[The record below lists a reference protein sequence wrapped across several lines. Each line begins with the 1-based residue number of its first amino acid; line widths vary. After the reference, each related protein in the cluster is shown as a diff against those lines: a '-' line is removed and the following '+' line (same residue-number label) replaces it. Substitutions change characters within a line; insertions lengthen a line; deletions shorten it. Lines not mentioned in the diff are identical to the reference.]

1 MSFDNFSTQSDTKG
15 LSKAIIDVNNV
26 AKKNN
31 LHIWLNCG
39 ALLGIIREN
48 RLLPWNNDAHLC
60 CKYEENI
67 SEKCIQIVRELD
79 KKGYRAY
86 YYPTAGT
93 VNIKKRGV
101 DVNINIEW
109 LENKN
114 YVRPHEEAEQYKK
127 GRLVSHVLYWLARSM
142 SIYTPKISLK
152 KFIDANTK
160 EKIKILL
167 IIKNKFIPKKLRK
180 LIFEELIKLSKN
192 GSVAYQKKAIPDHF
206 YKDFYSIDFYGDKI
220 SIPKKSSELME
231 YIYGKEWKI
240 PMSNW
245 SFYDEKNKSISS
257 IEYIDE
263 SWDYK
268 SLDFI

>member
-1 MSFDNFSTQSDTKG
+1 MSFQDFSAQSDTKG

-26 AKKNN
+26 AKNNN

-39 ALLGIIREN
+39 ALLGMIREN

-60 CKYEENI
+60 CKYEQNI
-67 SEKCIQIVRELD
+67 SEKFVQITKELD
-79 KKGYRAY
+79 EMGYRAY

-93 VNIKKRGV
+93 LNIKKRGV

-109 LENKN
+109 IENNN

-127 GRLVSHVLYWLARSM
+127 GRLVSHILYWLARSM
-142 SIYTPKISLK
+142 SIYTPKISIR
-152 KFIDANTK
+152 KFIDANMK

-167 IIKNKFIPKKLRK
+167 IIKNKLIPKRLRK
-180 LIFEELIKLSKN
+180 VIFEKLIKFSKN
-192 GSVAYQKKAIPDHF
+192 KSVAYQKKAVPS
-206 YKDFYSIDFYGDKI
+206 YLYEDFVSIDFYGNKI
-220 SIPKKSSELME
+220 SVPEKSTELLE
-231 YIYGKEWKI
+231 YFYGKEWKI

-245 SFYDEKNKSISS
+245 SFYDEKNKGISRV
-257 IEYIDE
+257 EYIDE